1 MHDNFALLLLSLPI
15 LLQAVVSLP
24 FKDQC
29 VKWHNRF
36 RAKHQ
41 ASPVT
46 WDPALANDA
55 KKWANYLAANNLF
68 RHDRNRRNQGEN
80 LYLSSKKPANPCI
93 VATQRFYDEVKYY
106 NFNKPGFS
114 SRTGHFTQ
122 VVWKSTKRIGAA
134 YATRKDGFFVVV
146 IRYSPPVVT
155 KASLPF
161 KDQCVKWHNDFR
173 AKHQASPVT
182 WDPVLANDAKK
193 WANYLAAN
201 NLFQH
206 DRNRR
211 NQGENLYWSSKKPA
225 NPCIVAT
232 QRFYDEVKYYDFNKP
247 GFSSRTGH
255 FTQVVWKSTK
265 RIGAAYA
272 TRKDGFFVVVIRYSP
287 PGNYRGED
295 QFRNNVLPAKGG
307 DGLVMSSLSP
317 RGENG
322 GKRGCS
328 SDILSLIILAVIT
341 IRLFV

>member
-1 MHDNFALLLLSLPI
+1 MHHNCSLLLLSLSI
-15 LLQAVVSLP
+15 LLQA
-24 FKDQC
+24 
-29 VKWHNRF
+29 
-36 RAKHQ
+36 
-41 ASPVT
+41 
-46 WDPALANDA
+46 
-55 KKWANYLAANNLF
+55 
-68 RHDRNRRNQGEN
+68 
-80 LYLSSKKPANPCI
+80 
-93 VATQRFYDEVKYY
+93 
-106 NFNKPGFS
+106 
-114 SRTGHFTQ
+114 
-122 VVWKSTKRIGAA
+122 
-134 YATRKDGFFVVV
+134 
-146 IRYSPPVVT
+146 VVT

-232 QRFYDEVKYYDFNKP
+232 ERFYDEVKYYDFNKP

-287 PGNYRGED
+287 PGNYKGED

-307 DGLVMSSLSP
+307 DSSVMSSLSP

-328 SDILSLIILAVIT
+328 SDISSLIIFAVIT

>member
-1 MHDNFALLLLSLPI
+1 MHHNFAVLLLSLPI

-24 FKDQC
+24 FKVQC
-29 VKWHNRF
+29 VRWHNRF

-41 ASPVT
+41 ARPVK

-68 RHDRNRRNQGEN
+68 QHDRNRRNQGEN

-106 NFNKPGFS
+106 NFKKPGFS

-122 VVWKSTKRIGAA
+122 VVWKSTKRKG
-134 YATRKDGFFVVV
+134 GLLFLF
-146 IRYSPPVVT
+146 
-155 KASLPF
+155 
-161 KDQCVKWHNDFR
+161 
-173 AKHQASPVT
+173 ASPVT

-225 NPCIVAT
+225 NSCIVAT
-232 QRFYDEVKYYDFNKP
+232 QHFYDEVKYYDFNKP

-272 TRKDGFFVVVIRYSP
+272 TRKDGSFVVVIRYSP
-287 PGNYRGED
+287 PGNYKGED

-307 DGLVMSSLSP
+307 DGSVMSSLSP

-328 SDILSLIILAVIT
+328 SDISSLIIFAVIT